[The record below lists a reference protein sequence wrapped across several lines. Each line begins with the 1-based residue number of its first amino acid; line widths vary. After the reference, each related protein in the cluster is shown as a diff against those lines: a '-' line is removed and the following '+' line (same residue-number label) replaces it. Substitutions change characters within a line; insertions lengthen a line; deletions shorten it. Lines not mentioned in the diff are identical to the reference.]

1 MSEVL
6 GDADPHDGPFH
17 EDYDDR
23 RDGNDSNDSH
33 DDPYLD
39 DFSDPHPVAALWS
52 TVFSPAALA
61 IAALIVAAASMI
73 GFLSSYLVTNALT
86 ASHSQSDQLFGL
98 RVNAWV
104 QIGLGVVAVAL
115 ALLAHRAAR
124 NDSAATPGSTRAMAG
139 AALLVALLSI
149 AQSVAALIIAAGAH
163 VPSFNGSGP
172 GSG

>member
-17 EDYDDR
+17 EEYDER
-23 RDGNDSNDSH
+23 RDGNS
-33 DDPYLD
+33 DPYLE
-39 DFSDPHPVAALWS
+39 DFRDPYPVAALWS
-52 TVFSPAALA
+52 TVSSPPALA
-61 IAALIVAAASMI
+61 ITALIVATMSLL
-73 GFLSSYLVTNALT
+73 GFLSSYLLTSALT

-104 QIGLGVVAVAL
+104 QLGLGMIAVVL

-124 NDSAATPGSTRAMAG
+124 TDSAETPRAPRAMAG

-149 AQSVAALIIAAGAH
+149 AQSVAALIIVAGAH
-163 VPSFNGSGP
+163 VPSVNGNG
-172 GSG
+172 